1 MHMKPQGKSSGQK
14 RFSPSVL
21 RELQAAYRQLDRAAR
36 RQPWLVQG
44 SVNVVAPKSPAAS
57 VTYTWTRK
65 VRAKT
70 VTVALSHE
78 QSVAFRQAI
87 EANRQI
93 EAALSRLR
101 ELSQTALLAEVP
113 GVPKRRLDVRPN
125 AEAKTVPKG
134 A

>member
-1 MHMKPQGKSSGQK
+1 MKPQAQSARKP
-14 RFSPSVL
+14 RFSASVL
-21 RELQAAYRQLDRAAR
+21 RDLQDAYRALDHAVF

-70 VTVALSHE
+70 VTVALSPA

-87 EANRQI
+87 KANRQI
-93 EAALSRLR
+93 EVALSRLR
-101 ELSQTALLAEVP
+101 ELSQTALLTEVP
-113 GVPKRRLDVRPN
+113 GVTKRRSDLPLN
-125 AEAKTVPKG
+125 AEVKTVPKR

>member
-1 MHMKPQGKSSGQK
+1 MKQQGKSSGQR

-21 RELQAAYRQLDRAAR
+21 RALQGAYRALGHAVR

-44 SVNVVAPKSPAAS
+44 SVNTVSPKSPSAS

-70 VTVALSHE
+70 VTVALSR
-78 QSVAFRQAI
+78 QQAVAFRKAV
-87 EANRQI
+87 EANRRL
-93 EAALSRLR
+93 EAALNRLR
-101 ELSQTALLAEVP
+101 QVSQAALLVQVP
-113 GVPKRRLDVRPN
+113 GVTKRRVDVPQN
-125 AEAKTVPKG
+125 AEVKSVPKG

>member
-1 MHMKPQGKSSGQK
+1 MKPPEKSSGK
-14 RFSPSVL
+14 RRFSPSV
-21 RELQAAYRQLDRAAR
+21 RRDLQAAYRELDRAVR

-44 SVNVVAPKSPAAS
+44 SVNVVAPKSPAAR

-78 QSVAFRQAI
+78 QSAAFRQAI

-93 EAALSRLR
+93 EAALSQLR
-101 ELSQTALLAEVP
+101 ELSQNVLLAEVP
-113 GVPKRRLDVRPN
+113 GVTKRRLDTPQN
-125 AEAKTVPKG
+125 AEAKNAPKG

>member
-1 MHMKPQGKSSGQK
+1 MKPQDKSSSQM
-14 RFSPSVL
+14 RFSAAV
-21 RELQAAYRQLDRAAR
+21 RRDLQAAYRALLRTVR
-36 RQPWLVQG
+36 RYPWLVQG

-70 VTVALSHE
+70 ATVALSRQ
-78 QSVAFRQAI
+78 QSVAFRKAV

-93 EAALSRLR
+93 EAALNRLR
-101 ELSQTALLAEVP
+101 QVSQAALLAEVP
-113 GVPKRRLDVRPN
+113 GVTKRRLDVPQN
-125 AEAKTVPKG
+125 AEAKSVPKC

>member
-1 MHMKPQGKSSGQK
+1 MKPQDKSSGQI
-14 RFSPSVL
+14 RFSAAV
-21 RELQAAYRQLDRAAR
+21 RGDLQAAYRALLRTVR
-36 RQPWLVQG
+36 RSPWLVQG

-70 VTVALSHE
+70 ATVALSRQ
-78 QSVAFRQAI
+78 QSVAFRKAV

-93 EAALSRLR
+93 EAALNRLR
-101 ELSQTALLAEVP
+101 QVSQAALLAEVP
-113 GVPKRRLDVRPN
+113 GVTKRRLDVPQN
-125 AEAKTVPKG
+125 AEAKNVPKR

>member
-1 MHMKPQGKSSGQK
+1 MKQQGKSSNRK
-14 RFSPSVL
+14 RFSGAVL
-21 RELQAAYRQLDRAAR
+21 RDLQDAYRVLDRVSS

-44 SVNVVAPKSPAAS
+44 SVNVVAPKSPTAR

-70 VTVALSHE
+70 VTVALSRE

-87 EANRQI
+87 DANRQL
-93 EAALSRLR
+93 EATLSRLR
-101 ELSQTALLAEVP
+101 ELSRTALLAAVP
-113 GVPKRRLDVRPN
+113 GVPKRRLDAPEN
-125 AEAKTVPKG
+125 AEVETVPKG